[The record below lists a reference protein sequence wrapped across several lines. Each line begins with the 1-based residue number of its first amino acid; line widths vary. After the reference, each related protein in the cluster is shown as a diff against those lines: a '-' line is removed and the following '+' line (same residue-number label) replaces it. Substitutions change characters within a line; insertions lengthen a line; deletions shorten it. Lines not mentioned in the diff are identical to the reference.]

1 MSASTVLDDIAF
13 DNAAK
18 VALPARFAHLAV
30 HDTLPKLVRHN
41 AHRHGN
47 ETAQREKQLGIWRSI
62 NWRELEEQVR
72 LWAIGLHGLGIAAG
86 DAVAII
92 SDSRPDWIASAIAA
106 HAVRARSLGL
116 YQDAL
121 DTEIA
126 YLLKQSGAPL
136 VVAENEEQVDKILR
150 VCDQIP
156 SIRFIVYNDLRGM
169 RKYSDPR
176 LISRDSLLER
186 ARHDQAANAHL
197 WDQLVDATQGSDIAV
212 LCSTSGTTS
221 NPKLVC
227 LASAPFINH
236 VAHYC
241 ELMKIGP
248 EDEYLSLLPMSW
260 IGEQFMALYQ
270 PVVARHK
277 LNFAEA
283 AATVMADLREIAPT
297 FMLLA
302 PRAWEQIAANVR
314 AQMMDASKFKQRLF
328 DWSVKTAVAAVERD
342 QHSSVAQWG
351 VMRALRDRLGF
362 SRLRF
367 ATTGGAAMGPD
378 TFKFFMAMGVPMLQI
393 YGQTELVGIYCTQRP
408 GDRDFDGVG
417 GGLNAEYELRI
428 HEPDQHGVGEIA
440 ARHPYMFKG
449 YYENDGLG
457 SGGLHDGWM
466 HTGDAGFFKPNGQLV
481 VIDRLKDLA
490 ATHAGERFSPQFIE
504 NKLKFS
510 PYISEAVILG
520 DRRDYP
526 AAIVCIRFAIVSK
539 WAEQRRMSF
548 TTYSDLAG
556 RAEIYALV
564 AEEIGRVN
572 ISLPPEQQLRKFVL
586 LYKELDADDGEL
598 TRTRK
603 VRRSVI
609 AEKYATIIDAIYS
622 DASEVNVDTEIA
634 FQDGTRQRIRTTL
647 PVRVLNRS

>member
-1 MSASTVLDDIAF
+1 MSAQ
-13 DNAAK
+13 
-18 VALPARFAHLAV
+18 FAHLRV
-30 HDTLPKLVRHN
+30 HDTLPKLLRHN
-41 AHRHGN
+41 AREHGSDI
-47 ETAQREKQLGIWRSI
+47 AQREKQLGIWRSSS
-62 NWRELEEQVR
+62 WLALEARVR
-72 LWAIGLHGLGIAAG
+72 HWAVGLHSLGIAAG
-86 DAVAII
+86 DTVAII
-92 SDSRPDWIASAIAA
+92 SDSRPDWIASAIGA

-126 YLLKQSGAPL
+126 YLLRQSGAVL

-150 VCDQIP
+150 ICDEVP
-156 SIRFIVYNDLRGM
+156 SIRLIVYNDARGM
-169 RKYSDPR
+169 RKYSDSR
-176 LISRDSLLER
+176 LLSRQALFER
-186 ARHDQAANAHL
+186 AEGALAANPGL
-197 WDQLVDATQGSDIAV
+197 WDQLVDATVGTDVAV

-227 LASAPFINH
+227 LASAPFIAH
-236 VAHYC
+236 VGHYC
-241 ELMKIGP
+241 ELMNIGP

-314 AQMMDASKFKQRLF
+314 AQMMDASRFKRKLF
-328 DWSVKTAVAAVERD
+328 DWGVKAAVAAVERD
-342 QHSSVAQWG
+342 AHSALAQWG

-417 GGLNAEYELRI
+417 GGLNAEYEMRI
-428 HEPDQHGVGEIA
+428 REPDQHGVGEIA
-440 ARHPYMFKG
+440 ARHPYMFVG
-449 YYENDGLG
+449 YYENDVVS

-466 HTGDAGFFKPNGQLV
+466 HTGDAGYFKPNGQLV

-490 ATHAGERFSPQFIE
+490 ATNAGERFSPQFIE

-556 RAEIYALV
+556 RAEIYALI
-564 AEEIGRVN
+564 AEEISQVN
-572 ISLPPEQQLRKFVL
+572 ASLPAAQQLRKFVL

-603 VRRSVI
+603 VRRGVI
-609 AEKYATIIDAIYS
+609 AEKYALIIDAIYS
-622 DASEVNVDTEIA
+622 NAAEVKVDTEIA
-634 FQDGTRQRIRTTL
+634 FQDGARQRIRTSL
-647 PVRVLNRS
+647 PVRVLTQS